1 MFRRAGRY
9 SWRLFAGDCF
19 GGVIAAL
26 IALPYGLAMATAM
39 GLPPMLGV
47 LTSVITAPIT
57 ALLGRNPLLIG
68 GTSSVTIFFI
78 AAAVRQQGISG
89 AAKVSIV
96 AAVFMMAFCVLRL
109 GRYISMVPHTVVTGF
124 SCGIGGI
131 MVISQLHLML
141 GVSKPVGESP
151 LTQLLD
157 ILGRVPSAHWPPIVL
172 GCAVMITAAISS
184 RSAKLVPA
192 PLLGVLVAYFLVR
205 IFKFHEAE
213 VGSLPLTM
221 PPLASF
227 NWDARD
233 AYTVLSAA
241 FGLAVVSSINLLLTS
256 RVVEHFRGRHHFLK
270 PGDADRELGAYGIAN
285 ICAGLFGAPLSVGI
299 PARSVAAIRCGA
311 TTRLSNLLHAGFL
324 CAFLWFGAGFV
335 AHVPLAALAGVT
347 AWMGFC
353 LLDWSTWRRLPRMR
367 LIDSAA
373 FLVTMLGVLA
383 VSNAIY
389 AVAAGCALYAAHHLY
404 LRFFPSQ
411 HLPAEVP
418 AQIAD

>member
-1 MFRRAGRY
+1 MFRNARRY

-19 GGVIAAL
+19 GGAIAAL
-26 IALPYGLAMATAM
+26 IALPYGLSLATAM

-47 LTSVITAPIT
+47 LTSVITAPVI

-78 AAAVRQQGISG
+78 AAAVREEGISG

-96 AAVFMMAFCVLRL
+96 ASVFMMAFCVLRL
-109 GRYISMVPHTVVTGF
+109 GRYVSKVPHTVVTGF

-131 MVISQLHLML
+131 MIVSQLHVIL
-141 GVSKPVGESP
+141 GLSKPSGETP
-151 LTQLLD
+151 LTQLIN
-157 ILGRVPSAHWPPIVL
+157 ILGRLPSAHWPPIVL
-172 GCAVMITAAISS
+172 GCVVMIVATVSA

-192 PLLGVLVAYFLVR
+192 PLLGVLAAYLLVKL
-205 IFKFHEAE
+205 FSFHEAE

-227 NWDARD
+227 AWSASD
-233 AYTVLSAA
+233 AYTVLSSA

-256 RVVEHFRGRHHFLK
+256 RVVEHFRGRHQFMKLS
-270 PGDADRELGAYGIAN
+270 DADRELGAYGIAN

-311 TTRLSNLLHAGFL
+311 TTRLSNILHAAFL

-373 FLVTMLGVLA
+373 FLVTMVGVLA

-389 AVAAGCALYAAHHLY
+389 AVAAGCALYGAHYLY
-404 LRFFPSQ
+404 LRFFPSAN
-411 HLPAEVP
+411 LPVEEV
-418 AQIAD
+418 ASSQ

>member
-1 MFRRAGRY
+1 MFRHARRY

-39 GLPPMLGV
+39 GLPPMLGI

-57 ALLGRNPLLIG
+57 AFLGRNPLLIG

-78 AAAVRQQGISG
+78 GAAVRQQGISG

-96 AAVFMMAFCVLRL
+96 ASVFMMAFCVLRV
-109 GRYISMVPHTVVTGF
+109 GRYISKVPHTVVTGF

-131 MVISQLHLML
+131 MVISQLHVLL
-141 GVSKPVGESP
+141 GIAKPTGESP
-151 LTQLLD
+151 LAQLFD
-157 ILGRVPSAHWPPIVL
+157 ILSRVPAAHWPPIIL
-172 GCAVMITAAISS
+172 GLCVMITAAVCN
-184 RSAKLVPA
+184 RYTKLVPA
-192 PLLGVLVAYFLVR
+192 PLLGVLVAYAAVK
-205 IFKFHEAE
+205 IFSFHEAE
-213 VGSLPLTM
+213 VGNLPLTM

-227 NWDARD
+227 TWAATDVGA
-233 AYTVLSAA
+233 VISAA

-256 RVVEHFRGRHHFLK
+256 RVVEHFRGRHQFLK
-270 PGDADRELGAYGIAN
+270 MGDADRELGAYGIAN

-347 AWMGFC
+347 AWMGFN
-353 LLDWSTWRRLPRMR
+353 LLDWSTWHRLPRMR

-373 FLVTMLGVLA
+373 FLVTTVGVLA

-389 AVAAGCALYAAHHLY
+389 AVAAGCLLYAGHYFYHK
-404 LRFFPSQ
+404 FFPSP
-411 HLPAEVP
+411 HISPEVP

>member
-1 MFRRAGRY
+1 MFRKAGGY

-57 ALLGRNPLLIG
+57 AILGRNPLLIG

-78 AAAVRQQGISG
+78 AAAVKQQGISG

-96 AAVFMMAFCVLRL
+96 ASVFMMTFCVLRL
-109 GRYISMVPHTVVTGF
+109 GRYISKVPHTVVTGF

-131 MVISQLHLML
+131 MVISQLPVIL
-141 GVSKPVGESP
+141 GLSKPGGESP
-151 LTQLLD
+151 LTQLFD
-157 ILGRVPSAHWPPIVL
+157 ILQRIPAAHWPPIVL
-172 GCAVMITAAISS
+172 GGVVIVTSMMCARYTKM
-184 RSAKLVPA
+184 VPA
-192 PLLGVLVAYFLVR
+192 PLVGVLVAYGVVKLFS
-205 IFKFHEAE
+205 FHEAE

-227 NWDARD
+227 TWAAGD
-233 AYTVLSAA
+233 AYTVLSSA

-256 RVVEHFRGRHHFLK
+256 RVVEHFRGRHQFLK
-270 PGDADRELGAYGIAN
+270 RSDADRELGAFGIAN

-311 TTRLSNLLHAGFL
+311 TTRLSNLLHAAFL
-324 CAFLWFGAGFV
+324 CMFLWFGAGIV
-335 AHVPLAALAGVT
+335 ARVPLAALAGVT
-347 AWMGFC
+347 AWMGFN
-353 LLDWSTWRRLPRMR
+353 LLDWSTWHRLPRMR
-367 LIDSAA
+367 LIDSAS

-389 AVAAGCALYAAHHLY
+389 AVIAGCALYGAHYLY
-404 LRFFPSQ
+404 LRFFPSP
-411 HLPAEVP
+411 HLPTEVP

>member
-1 MFRRAGRY
+1 MFRHARRY
-9 SWRLFAGDCF
+9 NWRLFAGDCF

-57 ALLGRNPLLIG
+57 CILGRNPLLIG

-96 AAVFMMAFCVLRL
+96 ASVFMMAFCVLRL
-109 GRYISMVPHTVVTGF
+109 GRYISKVPHTVVTGF

-131 MVISQLHLML
+131 MVISQLHVIL
-141 GVSKPVGESP
+141 GVAKPTGESP
-151 LTQLLD
+151 LTQLFD
-157 ILGRVPSAHWPPIVL
+157 ILSRVPAAHWPPIIL
-172 GCAVMITAAISS
+172 GCAVIVTAAICSHYT
-184 RSAKLVPA
+184 KMVPA
-192 PLLGVLVAYFLVR
+192 PLVGILVAIGFMKL
-205 IFKFHEAE
+205 FSMHEAE

-227 NWDARD
+227 TWAAGDAV
-233 AYTVLSAA
+233 TVLSAA

-256 RVVEHFRGRHHFLK
+256 RVVEHFRGHHQFLK
-270 PGDADRELGAYGIAN
+270 RSDADRELGAYGIAN

-311 TTRLSNLLHAGFL
+311 TTRVANLLHAAFL
-324 CAFLWFGAGFV
+324 CMFLWFGAGFV

-347 AWMGFC
+347 AWMGFN
-353 LLDWSTWRRLPRMR
+353 LLDWSTWHRLPRMR

-373 FLVTMLGVLA
+373 FLVTTAGVLA

-389 AVAAGCALYAAHHLY
+389 AVIAGCALYGGHYLY
-404 LRFFPSQ
+404 LRFFPDTRLTS
-411 HLPAEVP
+411 EVP

>member
-1 MFRRAGRY
+1 MFRHARRY

-57 ALLGRNPLLIG
+57 AILGRNPLLIG

-78 AAAVRQQGISG
+78 AAAVKQQGISG

-96 AAVFMMAFCVLRL
+96 ASVFMMAFCVLRL
-109 GRYISMVPHTVVTGF
+109 GRYISNVPHTVVTGF

-131 MVISQLHLML
+131 MVISQLHVIL
-141 GVSKPVGESP
+141 GVAKPTGESP
-151 LTQLLD
+151 LTQLVS
-157 ILGRVPSAHWPPIVL
+157 ILQRVPASHWPPIVI
-172 GCAVMITAAISS
+172 GCAVIVTSAVCS
-184 RSAKLVPA
+184 RYTKMVPA
-192 PLLGVLVAYFLVR
+192 PLLGVLVAYGAVKLFS
-205 IFKFHEAE
+205 FHEAE

-221 PPLASF
+221 PPLADF
-227 NWDARD
+227 TWEARD
-233 AYTVLSAA
+233 AYTVLSSA

-256 RVVEHFRGRHHFLK
+256 RVVEHFRGRHQFLK
-270 PGDADRELGAYGIAN
+270 RSDADRELGAFGIAN

-311 TTRLSNLLHAGFL
+311 TTRLSNLLHAAFL
-324 CAFLWFGAGFV
+324 CTFLWFGAGLV

-347 AWMGFC
+347 AWMGFN
-353 LLDWSTWRRLPRMR
+353 LLDWSTWHRLPRMR
-367 LIDSAA
+367 LIDSAT

-389 AVAAGCALYAAHHLY
+389 AVIAGCALYGAHYQY
-404 LRFFPSQ
+404 LRFFPSS
-411 HLPAEVP
+411 HLPTEVP